1 LTGSE
6 GEAMFLMTEEKS
18 SGGWSRAEGF
28 CESWGGYVSLE
39 DFEDGLGSA
48 HSDDTTETL
57 EDFALVAT
65 VE

>member
-28 CESWGGYVSLE
+28 CESWGGHVSLE
-39 DFEDGLGSA
+39 DFEDNLRST
-48 HSDDTTETL
+48 HSNDTAETL
-57 EDFALVAT
+57 ENFALVPT